1 MSDAPRRKRHSR
13 VLEDLFQS
21 GTKLQYEKGELIIRQ
36 EETPP
41 GVFLIEHGY
50 VKSYDITKYGEENLL
65 VMRGPGQLFPLL
77 WTMTGERTNV
87 FYQAMSD
94 IELRRIDK
102 ELYLERVETDPELS
116 RAMLQQV
123 LENYRIHSQRILNL
137 EYRSAAERIAFRL
150 VALADRFGTTQS
162 NGSVVIEAPMR
173 HQDIAASTNC
183 SRETASRELSK
194 LEKKGF
200 ITSQDGR
207 IIVKDLDAIK
217 KAVMHD

>member
-1 MSDAPRRKRHSR
+1 MSGTPRRKRHSR
-13 VLEDLFQS
+13 VLEDLFQA
-21 GTKLQYEKGELIIRQ
+21 GAHLKYEKGEIIIRQ
-36 EETPP
+36 EETPQ
-41 GVFLIEHGY
+41 GVFLIERGY

-65 VMRGPGQLFPLL
+65 VMRGAGQLFPLL

-102 ELYLERVETDPELS
+102 ELYLERVEADPDLS
-116 RAMLQQV
+116 RAMLRQV

-150 VALADRFGTTQS
+150 VALADRFGSSTAS
-162 NGSVVIEAPMR
+162 GILIEAPLR

-200 ITSQDGR
+200 ITSRDGK
-207 IIVKDLDAIK
+207 IIITDLDGVK
-217 KAVMHD
+217 KVVMND